1 MRSRDEVQAFNT
13 FNKYLPK
20 IAVYLEKI
28 SIAVT
33 IIALQSENQETKDEL
48 NDAHNKK
55 SDFERD
61 MKSLEDAGILEFVEI
76 PDRQQK
82 KGAKDEKD

>member
-1 MRSRDEVQAFNT
+1 MRTREEGEAISIFTEC
-13 FNKYLPK
+13 LPK
-20 IAVYLEKI
+20 ITVYLEKI
-28 SIAVT
+28 SIALT
-33 IIALQSENQETKDEL
+33 IIALQTETQETKDEL

-61 MKSLEDAGILEFVEI
+61 MKSLEDEGLLKIVEV

-82 KGAKDEKD
+82 KGIKDEKD

>member
-1 MRSRDEVQAFNT
+1 MRTRDEVQAFNT

-28 SIAVT
+28 SIALT
-33 IIALQSENQETKDEL
+33 IIALQTETQETKDEL
-48 NDAHNKK
+48 HDAHNKK

-61 MKSLEDAGILEFVEI
+61 MKSLEDEGLLKIVEV
-76 PDRQQK
+76 PDKQQK
-82 KGAKDEKD
+82 KGIKDEKD